1 MDTNAQ
7 KTSSQALLSCGNGR
21 GLNEK
26 LLLKPKAG
34 SSLQTQRLPRSSV
47 LERLHSFLPQM
58 AEANE
63 KLRQQMQEAPDG
75 YFDIERVEEAQKVI
89 EMDVAL
95 VELGQS
101 DSDSDEGDER
111 DSDSEDDSDSD
122 GASEITE
129 QTLKL
134 PGHGE
139 EKKKKIN
146 IEVVS
151 QRGEQDN

>member
-1 MDTNAQ
+1 MLILNTFLNKLDWLA
-7 KTSSQALLSCGNGR
+7 SLS
-21 GLNEK
+21 
-26 LLLKPKAG
+26 PPP
-34 SSLQTQRLPRSSV
+34 LQ
-47 LERLHSFLPQM
+47 
-58 AEANE
+58 
-63 KLRQQMQEAPDG
+63 
-75 YFDIERVEEAQKVI
+75 
-89 EMDVAL
+89 DVAL

-129 QTLKL
+129 QNLKL
-134 PGHGE
+134 PGHSE